1 MADAEIDEAR
11 LLASGDDLDAQAD
24 VLLDALDEVAAVGGL
39 AHGAGGDRGDA
50 RDALALGERAERRQ
64 RAHAGVD
71 RFRRE
76 LALAQRLAAEAHHV
90 LGAVED
96 AEPPVRLDLGH
107 DHVDGVAADVDSRD
121 SHIRPGYRLC
131 RHTTSTTTA
140 GEP

>member
-1 MADAEIDEAR
+1 MKSPPLAASRTALVATAVMRETPWRSASVRNADSVRTPASIASAESR
-11 LLASGDDLDAQAD
+11 PLLSVLLAQP
-24 VLLDALDEVAAVGGL
+24 
-39 AHGAGGDRGDA
+39 
-50 RDALALGERAERRQ
+50 
-64 RAHAGVD
+64 
-71 RFRRE
+71 
-76 LALAQRLAAEAHHV
+76 HHV

-96 AEPPVRLDLGH
+96 AEAAVRLDLGH